1 MTIALVDCNNFYAS
15 CERVFNPKLE
25 NKPVIIL
32 SNNDGCVI
40 ARSNEAKAL
49 GIKMGTPL
57 FEVLHLCKK
66 HDVQIYSSNYTLY
79 ADMSSRVME
88 TLSSFAT
95 RQEIYSIDESFLDLT
110 GHTNLTEYAQLIRKT
125 VKQYTGIPVG
135 IGIGST
141 KTLAKLANHLAKKY
155 TKLNGVCNLIE
166 IGEERTNKAMQLTAV
181 NEIWGVGRKHAE
193 KLNQMGIKTVYDL
206 KIANPKQISK
216 LFSVNLERTVLE
228 LNNIQCINI
237 ETNQEP
243 NKQIISSRS
252 FSKAVTNIDDLHSS
266 LAFHCEQ
273 IGKKLRRQGLY
284 ARQMTVF
291 AHTNRFK
298 DNYFS
303 SSTNIVFKQATD
315 SFRHITPTLN
325 KALAEIYRPD
335 IHYKKAGIIVS
346 DIINNEY
353 QTVDLFDNI
362 NIANDDLLPTLE
374 SIKKRYGKNSIKL
387 ASQILADNW
396 KMQRNYTSAN
406 YTTDIEDV
414 LLVNLE

>member
-1 MTIALVDCNNFYAS
+1 MCPLV
-15 CERVFNPKLE
+15 
-25 NKPVIIL
+25 
-32 SNNDGCVI
+32 
-40 ARSNEAKAL
+40 
-49 GIKMGTPL
+49 
-57 FEVLHLCKK
+57 
-66 HDVQIYSSNYTLY
+66 
-79 ADMSSRVME
+79 
-88 TLSSFAT
+88 
-95 RQEIYSIDESFLDLT
+95 
-110 GHTNLTEYAQLIRKT
+110 
-125 VKQYTGIPVG
+125 PVG

-181 NEIWGVGRKHAE
+181 SEIWGVGRKHAE

-303 SSTNIVFKQATD
+303 SSTNIIFKQATD

-325 KALAEIYRPD
+325 KALAEIYRPN